1 MESLKQGVVVGGRF
15 LGCGNIFLTYYRY
28 NSVDSTLPL
37 QVQGEHKKCTLLL
50 MSLKKGST
58 FVKVAHSYGVKET
71 VKNIPYSTRL
81 FKKRLV
87 KFNAPYCCNIGFFR
101 VKIKQLPGAGSPDLF
116 PPQQLGKKTN
126 VLCQIAKIGIPFP
139 FLFSTFFCLFRFC
152 RKINEMFCLDVK

>member
-1 MESLKQGVVVGGRF
+1 
-15 LGCGNIFLTYYRY
+15 
-28 NSVDSTLPL
+28 
-37 QVQGEHKKCTLLL
+37 

-152 RKINEMFCLDVK
+152 RKINEMFCLDVKWQILAPELQFWQGLGHAASIAIAKTALKLSFIVF